1 MYLKL
6 NFLKKLFEKLKPR
19 LAKKKKKKPHE
30 FMSQACEVPFIKL
43 TSWCNDTSLK
53 KLNYS
58 SKETLKLNND
68 FFFPLFNRTSIW
80 LGARD

>member
-1 MYLKL
+1 
-6 NFLKKLFEKLKPR
+6 
-19 LAKKKKKKPHE
+19 
-30 FMSQACEVPFIKL
+30 MSQACEVPFIKL

-68 FFFPLFNRTSIW
+68 FFFPPFNLTSIW